1 MAYRAL
7 SDREWAE
14 VAEVFPKQHM
24 GRPRRWSD
32 RECLEAVLYVLS
44 TGCRWKEL
52 PSSFPPKSTAYDR
65 YVYWVREGILQKAL
79 RRARRRLTAGKIFY
93 IDSSLRASKKGAL
106 RGESRKIKGQQN

>member
-24 GRPRRWSD
+24 GRPRQWTD
-32 RECLEAVLYVLS
+32 RQCLEAVLYVLN
-44 TGCRWKEL
+44 TGCWKEL
-52 PSSFPPKSTAYDR
+52 PSGFPPKSTAYDR

-79 RRARRRLTAGKIFY
+79 HRARKRLTVGKIFY
-93 IDSSLRASKKGAL
+93 IDSSLKASKKGAL
-106 RGESRKIKGQQN
+106 RRKSREVKGQQN